1 MQQWFNGLLTMDAQ
15 CWLIALA
22 ALSIGLLILVFVLV
36 IRGKNDR
43 ESLTQALTLAQE
55 SLIQKVASDNKEATR
70 QVLPAENTHLRMEL
84 NDRLNSLTNSLLVF
98 IASQLCFHL
107 VLRTHFS
114 SPITINF
121 GP

>member
-43 ESLTQALTLAQE
+43 ASLTQTLTLAQE
-55 SLIQKVASDNKEATR
+55 GLIQHAFAHGTQR
-70 QVLPAENTHLRMEL
+70 
-84 NDRLNSLTNSLLVF
+84 SLEF
-98 IASQLCFHL
+98 AHQLSA
-107 VLRTHFS
+107 R
-114 SPITINF
+114 
-121 GP
+121 